1 MVIPQL
7 PQLSPVTLTI
17 QRTVPLGT
25 VTTTVQLV
33 FSGSSRIPVLA
44 ALEKS
49 GGGLRPGRHHAAGSA
64 CGTRGVD
71 GDRSAIAEVVTMS
84 HYDESQHDDSLDFNT
99 DQT

>member
-49 GGGLRPGRHHAAGSA
+49 GGVFVLGGITLPEVRAAHEALMATDLR
-64 CGTRGVD
+64 
-71 GDRSAIAEVVTMS
+71 
-84 HYDESQHDDSLDFNT
+84 SQRWSR
-99 DQT
+99 